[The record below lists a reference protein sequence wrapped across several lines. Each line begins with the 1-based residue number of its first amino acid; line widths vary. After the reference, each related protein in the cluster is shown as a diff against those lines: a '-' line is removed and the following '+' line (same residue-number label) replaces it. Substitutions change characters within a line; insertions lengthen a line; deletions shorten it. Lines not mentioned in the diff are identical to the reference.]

1 MKIDEIKG
9 VLARNNLRV
18 VECNSASGA
27 FLGYKVVTPSRPIP
41 SGFRSL
47 KSLQREAKRLSKR
60 GVA

>member
-18 VECNSASGA
+18 IHCTSASGA
-27 FLGYKVVTPSRPIP
+27 FLGYKVVTPRRPIP

-47 KSLQREAKRLSKR
+47 KSLQREAKRLMKR
-60 GVA
+60 GAA